1 MGAFYTVPKDPPSTH
16 LITTEA
22 SGSSSLSAL
31 AAASQ
36 TFIVILQSKCRAP
49 ALARAPGDS
58 TERGLT
64 RSIDSWGAV
73 SLRLGDHGVCERRWF
88 PIFPAQASC
97 NRNEEKPKL
106 ALLEFQ
112 IDPPSR
118 VGIVFN
124 GPLRASVRDQETP
137 DRRHPTAS
145 DSVQTHAEIHPIN
158 SIRGALNVARRSH
171 WSLMKSHKRSQAHYL
186 WAGRL

>member
-1 MGAFYTVPKDPPSTH
+1 MGAFYTVPKDPPSTNF
-16 LITTEA
+16 ITTEA
-22 SGSSSLSAL
+22 SGSSSLRAL

-36 TFIVILQSKCRAP
+36 TFIVILQSNCRAP

-58 TERGLT
+58 TERSLT

-106 ALLEFQ
+106 ALLQFQ

-124 GPLRASVRDQETP
+124 GPPRASVRGQETP
-137 DRRHPTAS
+137 NHRHPTAS

-171 WSLMKSHKRSQAHYL
+171 WSLMKSHKRSPAHFL
-186 WAGRL
+186 WADRL